1 VYASFILSCPR
12 LEKVRA
18 PGYALPV
25 PLPFNPQPEARN
37 MEMEMLKKLLTA
49 QVLTLAKQLKTEKA
63 AKGVTTTSDMVFEAI
78 SLINEKQDQIL
89 AGLR

>member
-1 VYASFILSCPR
+1 
-12 LEKVRA
+12 
-18 PGYALPV
+18 
-25 PLPFNPQPEARN
+25 